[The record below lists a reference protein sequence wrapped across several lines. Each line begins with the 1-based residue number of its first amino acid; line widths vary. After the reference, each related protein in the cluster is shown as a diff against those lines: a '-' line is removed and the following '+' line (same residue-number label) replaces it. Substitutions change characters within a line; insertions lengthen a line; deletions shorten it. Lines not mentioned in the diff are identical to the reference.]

1 MNHAQNERNSADAA
15 AEQLSYVLV
24 TPYTVAKS
32 RTGGVLARLLLRLD
46 LELVGAQMIA
56 PDEALIAEYSRLL
69 EEQKDP
75 ANPWASKLLS
85 DYVKNNLAPSGGRKH
100 RTLLL
105 LFRGK
110 DPCRKLSDVCGAL
123 YAKNRSIESTTGETI
138 RDTYADLILD
148 PEDPQRVSYFE
159 PAVLSPRTQDV
170 ADSNLRMFA
179 DWLPSQHPI
188 VENITYPDPEKIE
201 KTLVVLK
208 PDNWMHA
215 SSKPGAVIDMFSKTG
230 VRIVGI
236 KIHQMSVTEAQEFY
250 RPLRASLREKFS
262 RTIGRKA
269 ADLLEKKFSVPLSD
283 ASVEALSES
292 FGKAYAEDQF
302 QQVIEFMSGR
312 RPDACP
318 PEEIDVPGSVKTM
331 LLIYEGENAQKKIR
345 EVLGPTDPLKAPSGT
360 IRREFGSNIM
370 VNAAH
375 ASNSVEN
382 AAREM
387 DVLKVT
393 ENCCASII
401 RDYLSSAEPD
411 LYRA

>member
-1 MNHAQNERNSADAA
+1 
-15 AEQLSYVLV
+15 
-24 TPYTVAKS
+24 
-32 RTGGVLARLLLRLD
+32 
-46 LELVGAQMIA
+46 
-56 PDEALIAEYSRLL
+56 
-69 EEQKDP
+69 
-75 ANPWASKLLS
+75 
-85 DYVKNNLAPSGGRKH
+85 
-100 RTLLL
+100 
-105 LFRGK
+105 
-110 DPCRKLSDVCGAL
+110 
-123 YAKNRSIESTTGETI
+123 
-138 RDTYADLILD
+138 
-148 PEDPQRVSYFE
+148 
-159 PAVLSPRTQDV
+159 
-170 ADSNLRMFA
+170 
-179 DWLPSQHPI
+179 
-188 VENITYPDPEKIE
+188 
-201 KTLVVLK
+201 
-208 PDNWMHA
+208 
-215 SSKPGAVIDMFSKTG
+215 MFSKTG